1 MPYRSRPYARRPR
14 KYARKGYKG
23 KKLSKPLRR
32 AMTQVAKKVISR
44 NAEDKVAGVP
54 VETNVLHNSGIASAD
69 CQPLIMQI
77 PQGVS
82 ANQRLG
88 DRIRPKTLRVRGVIG
103 VNPEA
108 QFTTSKE
115 VYVRVMLLAQKDLKT
130 GTQILA
136 SAVDAG
142 ALLRA
147 GYGGTGDAITFTG
160 ITNNVLMP
168 INTNLFR
175 VYYDRQFK
183 LDLCLTDP
191 GKTTHTRQWSYTF
204 TKKHLPASLFFD
216 EGNGDWPNNFAPFV
230 AIGYAYADGTAP
242 DIVTTNII
250 TNTWAQ
256 LSFED
261 N

>member
-1 MPYRSRPYARRPR
+1 MYRRPQYARRPR
-14 KYARKGYKG
+14 KYARKG

-44 NAEDKVAGVP
+44 RSEDKVAGVP
-54 VETNVLHNSGIASAD
+54 VETDVLHNSGIASAD
-69 CQPLIMQI
+69 CKPLVMQI
-77 PQGVS
+77 PQGTS
-82 ANQRLG
+82 SNQRLG
-88 DRIRPKTLRVRGVIG
+88 DRITPKSLRVRGMIG

-108 QFTTSKE
+108 TFATSKE
-115 VYVRVMLLAQKDLKT
+115 IYVRVMLLAQKDIKT
-130 GTQILA
+130 GVEILA
-136 SAVDAG
+136 SGVDAG

-160 ITNNVLMP
+160 VTNNLLMP
-168 INTNLFR
+168 VNTNLFR

-191 GKTTHTRQWSYTF
+191 GKTTHCHQWSYTF
-204 TKKHLPASLFFD
+204 TKKNLPASFTFD
-216 EGNGDWPNNFAPFV
+216 EGNGDWPNNFSPFV

-256 LSFED
+256 LAFED